1 MTNKYLAACCL
12 GALLIVMPELVAAQT
27 KDPIAG
33 VWERTSNKNL
43 STGLSP
49 DEPSRP
55 LRVIYH
61 DGYFIQFMAA
71 AGRAKLDPA
80 TRPTWTKEQ
89 LADRIR
95 MQGQSGTY
103 KLLGS
108 TGIMHNIE
116 MSGDP
121 RNEGT
126 ETTSEVRIEGN
137 TLIMIRTLENKD
149 RIETRFRRLK

>member
-1 MTNKYLAACCL
+1 
-12 GALLIVMPELVAAQT
+12 
-27 KDPIAG
+27 
-33 VWERTSNKNL
+33 
-43 STGLSP
+43 
-49 DEPSRP
+49 
-55 LRVIYH
+55 VIYH

-126 ETTSEVRIEGN
+126 QTTSELRFEGD
-137 TLIMIRTLENKD
+137 TLVMIRTLENKD
-149 RIETRFRRLK
+149 RIETRFRRLN